1 MAKDKGSEEKHE
13 PRVGSISQAL
23 AILRHLSTAQAPEG
37 VTSIA
42 RALGI
47 SPSSCFNILK
57 TLTAEQYI
65 DFDSHTKRYTL
76 GWAPVV
82 LARRAL
88 DPEGALTSLL
98 PEMEALSSRYR
109 VACSLGR
116 VTGDRTMLIGYS
128 ESEAATRIHLRV
140 GHRVPLLAG
149 ASGRCIAALRNLS
162 KAEIEKAFKTIQ
174 WENPLTLSEY
184 MAQVEFA
191 KTHGWAIDSN
201 YSFRG
206 VTTIATA
213 IPNAA
218 GDARYMLHCTM
229 FSGQYPHETITAIG
243 QDLVALAKRASIV
256 WFGPGELPPPRSRP
270 GRAPAAPAA
279 QSQSEPSVKGKR
291 RKARTG

>member
-1 MAKDKGSEEKHE
+1 MAKDADIREKVG
-13 PRVGSISQAL
+13 PKVGSITHAL
-23 AILRHLSTAQAPEG
+23 AVLRYLSTARTPEG

-57 TLTAEQYI
+57 TLTAERYV
-65 DFDSHTKRYTL
+65 DFDNRTKGYTL

-88 DPEGALTSLL
+88 DPEGALDLL
-98 PEMEALSSRYR
+98 MPEMEAMASRYR

-116 VTGDRTMLIGYS
+116 VAGERTMLIGFS

-149 ASGRCIAALRNLS
+149 ASGRCIAALRNFS
-162 KAEIEKAFKTIQ
+162 SAEIEKGFNSIQ
-174 WENPLTLSEY
+174 WENPLTFAEY

-191 KTHGWAIDSN
+191 RNHGWAIDAN
-201 YSFRG
+201 YAFRG

-213 IPNAA
+213 VLNSA
-218 GDARYMLHCTM
+218 GEAKYMLHCTM
-229 FSGQYPHETITAIG
+229 FSGQYPHETLTSIG
-243 QDLVALAKRASIV
+243 ADLLGLAKRASGLL
-256 WFGPGELPPPRSRP
+256 FGPGELPLPGQRARPAGARGASAIKPAPEPR
-270 GRAPAAPAA
+270 
-279 QSQSEPSVKGKR
+279 R
-291 RKARTG
+291 RKARAAG